1 MVVVMVVVV
10 WQAKSR
16 TDQTSVDKTRTKDE
30 SGTLMQTGK
39 SELNIRYHLIMV
51 PVLVPLLT
59 HQQCHSRA
67 SGLSHFPPHPHL
79 SKRAQPYQKYKK
91 IL

>member
-1 MVVVMVVVV
+1 VVMVVVV